1 MDLTELLGAL
11 VEQNKSG
18 NGYQV
23 QLNSGNLDKTANK
36 SIDIEFSDLY
46 FTNCRILNKSILC
59 FDNANRKPIG
69 MNKENGMNIYPM
81 EINSQMFLNIDKI
94 EHIEDVKD
102 FADWFEYPSE
112 RVINLYMYPQNN
124 NVDGCRNV
132 VTIGFM

>member
-23 QLNSGNLDKTANK
+23 QLNSGNLDKTANM
-36 SIDIEFSDLY
+36 STDVEFGDLY

-59 FDNANRKPIG
+59 CDNANRKPIG

-102 FADWFEYPSE
+102 FADWFEYTSE